1 MVAAALALGGVVY
14 GLVQSRQAQ
23 VAQQATETELL
34 TAPDVQTYSATMN
47 DGGQI
52 SFVVS
57 RGLNRAMFVGKD
69 LPAVGAD
76 QSYQLWTLEGERPI
90 ADNLVAGGGDRK
102 EFFRETLSGVTGLAV
117 SIEDAGGAQQPN
129 PATIQVVTELA

>member
-1 MVAAALALGGVVY
+1 M
-14 GLVQSRQAQ
+14 
-23 VAQQATETELL
+23 AQQAAETELL
-34 TAPDVQTYSATMN
+34 TAPDVKTYSTTMK

-57 RGLNRAMFVGKD
+57 KSLNRAMFIGKE

-76 QSYQLWTLEGERPI
+76 RTYQLWTLEGKRAIP
-90 ADNLVAGGGDRK
+90 DNTVPGGGDRK

-117 SIEDAGGAQQPN
+117 SVEVAGGAQQPT
-129 PATIQVVTELA
+129 PAAVQVVTEL